1 MYTILKPSCRGLRA
15 KKAIGGATLERA
27 TGQQIRCCNANLT
40 CRASRQQ
47 HCTARGVRG
56 RRHVGDAR
64 DAAVLGRV
72 CNRPARPTLHWWARP
87 PLCARVHGH
96 AMLLVRER
104 TFLLERYARHSV
116 RSCGCTPT
124 ASPTVCL
131 WIHGSTAYQRHS
143 LSTASTA
150 CHARRWMP
158 TAEADRIGT
167 RCAVL
172 LM

>member
-1 MYTILKPSCRGLRA
+1 LYTILKPSCRGLRA

-72 CNRPARPTLHWWARP
+72 CNRPARPTLHWWARL

-104 TFLLERYARHSV
+104 TFLLERYA
-116 RSCGCTPT
+116 T
-124 ASPTVCL
+124 AFVPVAALRQPHYCL